1 MPTFSATAT
10 AHPNIAFIKYWGNIN
25 ETLRVPANGSL
36 SMNLENLSTRTRVTF
51 DSTFPE
57 DIFDLNGIRQ
67 SGTSLRRVISHLNL
81 IRGIRGIAAH
91 AHVMSENNFP
101 TAAGIASSASAFAA
115 LTLAAV
121 TALGLEISEKDLS
134 RIARRGSGSACRS
147 IPGGFVEW
155 MAGTGDLDSYAFS
168 IASPDHWQLA
178 DCIAIIE
185 VSQKKVSSTEGHALA
200 HTSPLQTA
208 RILDAPRRMD
218 LCRSAIQ
225 ARDFNALAGIIE
237 LDSCMM
243 HSVMMTSNPPLF
255 YWEPATLNLIK
266 TVAAWRKTGVPAAC
280 TIDAGANV
288 HVICEQKNAEN
299 IQKRLEQH
307 PDVKEVLIS
316 GIGGPATLL

>member
-1 MPTFSATAT
+1 MQTFSATAI

-25 ETLRVPANGSL
+25 ESLRIPANGSI
-36 SMNLENLSTRTRVTF
+36 SMNLENLETRTRVAF
-51 DSTFPE
+51 DSSFPE

-67 SGTSLRRVISHLNL
+67 SGIALKRVTSHLNL
-81 IRGIRGIAAH
+81 IRGIRGIALH

-121 TALGLEISEKDLS
+121 SALGLEISEKDLS

-168 IASPDHWQLA
+168 IAGPEHWKLS
-178 DCIAIIE
+178 DCIALVE
-185 VSQKKVSSTEGHALA
+185 TSQKKISSTEGHALA
-200 HTSPLQTA
+200 QTSPLQTA
-208 RILDAPRRMD
+208 RVLDTPRRLD
-218 LCRSAIQ
+218 ICRNAIQ
-225 ARDFNALAGIIE
+225 TRDFNALAAVIE
-237 LDSCMM
+237 LDSQMM
-243 HSVMMTSNPPLF
+243 HSVMMTSNPPLY

-266 TVAAWRKTGVPAAC
+266 TVAAWRKSGTSVAS

-288 HVICEQKNAEN
+288 HVICETGDVLN
-299 IQKRLEQH
+299 IQKRLQQL
-307 PDVKEVLIS
+307 PGIKDVLVS
-316 GIGGPATLL
+316 GVGGPAFLV